1 MKATVRA
8 RSSYDV
14 DVSFLIGILAA
25 VTLASPFGAAEGS
38 AIDDS
43 QGLTVEITVAY
54 DGSAEAVIV
63 RPFSDYEE
71 LPPTAMTPQ
80 GDGTWIGWVVL
91 PTAQN
96 WQIAFEGFPAGG
108 GSDISET
115 TDLIALGVDPIGIDS
130 DVTAPLPSKPL
141 IPQGSW
147 WLIIAVVVGL
157 TALCALAYWVF
168 SPDPEPNP
176 NPVLPS
182 GGTDSTESNQGGV

>member
-1 MKATVRA
+1 M
-8 RSSYDV
+8 
-14 DVSFLIGILAA
+14 SFLIGILAA

-38 AIDDS
+38 AIDDT
-43 QGLTVEITVAY
+43 QGLTVEVTVVY
-54 DGSAEAVIV
+54 DSSAKAVIV

-71 LPPTAMTPQ
+71 LPPTAMVAE
-80 GDGTWIGWVVL
+80 GDGTWIAWVVL

-115 TDLIALGVDPIGIDS
+115 TDLIALGVDSVVIDS

-147 WLIIAVVVGL
+147 WLIVAVVVGL
-157 TALCALAYWVF
+157 AALGALAYWTF
-168 SPDPEPNP
+168 GSDPELNAVP
-176 NPVLPS
+176 PS
-182 GGTDSTESNQGGV
+182 GGTDST